1 MVKVRIENLTCPHC
15 TNKIENYLQSSDNI
29 SYCNFDAGDKVMMIK
44 GNISEKDAVSLCQA
58 AIDKFEPGLI
68 AENYSEERKNEN
80 DSNFKLMKII
90 VSAAVFAVG
99 FALSHIFTGPLKII
113 GSIPCIG
120 VYIVTGLETFKKTF
134 RNLLSGNIFD
144 ENFLMTT
151 ATLGAVCLGEFSE
164 AAAVMLL
171 FMIGEFLEEKAV
183 NTSQKSVKEA
193 LDMRVSDVEL
203 IKNEKIIKS
212 KIEDIKPDDLINIK
226 PGERIPL
233 DCVLEKGEGFVN
245 TFAITGES
253 VPRKIKK
260 GDTVLSGYINGDSV
274 LELKVTAD
282 YKSST
287 ASKIIE
293 LVNSLE
299 KKKSKSEKFITKFAK
314 YYTPIVCAFAL
325 LVAIVPPVLGWG
337 TFGTYISAA
346 LTFLVISCPCALVIS
361 VPLAYF
367 SAIGKGAKMNMFIK
381 SGEALEKAKKITAVA
396 FDKTGTLTEGI
407 FEVSF
412 DNIDKDIYPYLSE
425 AEGYSTHPV
434 AKAISSYYHKY
445 SNNLKQ
451 SRINELSGY
460 GIEAVI
466 DGKEILIGNDK
477 LMKKYGIDF
486 KQCNE
491 AGTVCYVSF
500 DGEYKGYILISDK
513 IKDNAKAALS
523 NINKKKIVLSGDN
536 DEVVNDVKNKLD
548 FDIAFGK
555 LLPEDKVNKIKELKT
570 SGENVAFVGDGINDA
585 PVLMASDLGIS
596 MGNAG
601 SDAAINAS
609 DVVLMDDDLKGVSK
623 LFTLAKVA
631 SNTVKINIAFALSVK
646 AVIMALGLFGISSMW
661 LAVIADV
668 GVSLIAVAN
677 SVRILRR
684 KI

>member
-1 MVKVRIENLTCPHC
+1 MVKVRIANLTCPNC
-15 TNKIENYLQSSDNI
+15 TNKIENYLQSSDKI

-44 GNISEKDAVSLCQA
+44 GDISEKDAVSLCQT

-68 AENYSEERKNEN
+68 AESYSKEIKNESS
-80 DSNFKLMKII
+80 SNFKLIKII
-90 VSAAVFAVG
+90 VSVAFFAVG
-99 FALSHIFTGPLKII
+99 FALSHIFSGPLKTI
-113 GSIPCIG
+113 GSIFCIG
-120 VYIVTGLETFKKTF
+120 VYIIAGLEPFKKTF

-144 ENFLMTT
+144 ENFLMTV
-151 ATLGAVCLGEFSE
+151 ASFGAVCLGEFSE

-171 FMIGEFLEEKAV
+171 FMIGEFLEDKAV
-183 NTSQKSVKEA
+183 STSQKSVKEA

-203 IKNEKIIKS
+203 IKDGKIIKS
-212 KIEDIKPDDLINIK
+212 KTEDIKPGDLINLK

-233 DCVLEKGEGFVN
+233 DCVLENSEGFVN

-260 GDTVLSGYINGDSV
+260 GDAVLSGYINGDSV
-274 LELKVTAD
+274 LKAKVTAD
-282 YKSST
+282 YKNST

-325 LVAIVPPVLGWG
+325 LVAVIPPLLGWG

-367 SAIGKGAKMNMFIK
+367 SAIGKGAKMNMLIK
-381 SGEALEKAKKITAVA
+381 SGEALEKARKITAVA

-425 AEGYSTHPV
+425 VEGYSTHPI
-434 AKAISSYYHKY
+434 AKAISAYYFKY

-451 SRINELSGY
+451 SRLNELSGY
-460 GIEAVI
+460 GIEAII

-477 LMKKYGIDF
+477 LMKKYNIAF
-486 KQCNE
+486 EECNE
-491 AGTVCYVSF
+491 VGTVCYVAF
-500 DGEYKGYILISDK
+500 EGRYKGYILISDK
-513 IKDNAKAALS
+513 IKDNAKASLS
-523 NINKKKIVLSGDN
+523 AIKKKKIVLSGDN

-548 FDIAFGK
+548 FDIAFGR

-677 SVRILRR
+677 SVRILRK